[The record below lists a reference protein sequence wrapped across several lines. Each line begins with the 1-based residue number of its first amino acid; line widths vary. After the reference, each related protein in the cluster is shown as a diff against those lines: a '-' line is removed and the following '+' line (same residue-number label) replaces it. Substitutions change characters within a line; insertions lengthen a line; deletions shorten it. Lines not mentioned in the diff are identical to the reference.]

1 MALHMSTANIKPL
14 NWLYSYCLHNLGGW
28 IQVVFLCRWDP
39 NIRMTPEEALQHD
52 WIKEGLVNRK
62 ARDSNRSQQKASHR
76 PSPAVSDTDHP
87 KPTDPYKVPA
97 QVPGKG
103 EGPHTGA
110 AV

>member
-1 MALHMSTANIKPL
+1 
-14 NWLYSYCLHNLGGW
+14 
-28 IQVVFLCRWDP
+28 
-39 NIRMTPEEALQHD
+39 MTPEEALQHD

-76 PSPAVSDTDHP
+76 PSPAVSDQNSDHH

-103 EGPHTGA
+103 EGSL
-110 AV
+110 

>member
-1 MALHMSTANIKPL
+1 MT
-14 NWLYSYCLHNLGGW
+14 YCFHRLGGW

-76 PSPAVSDTDHP
+76 PSAAVSDSDHP